1 MNGKNVIEEWSS
13 LGCPKA
19 ELIVRKKGGGPESVY
34 NLYKFERF
42 DEVQECFL
50 FTEKDGYWN
59 MLYFD
64 EKGTSELCY
73 YGKNNLRI
81 EVSDNHLLGYLGE
94 QVIGDY
100 PLSFETLEI
109 HFQEI
114 YFSTQNC

>member
-1 MNGKNVIEEWSS
+1 MNGENVLKVWNS
-13 LGCPKA
+13 LGCPKSA
-19 ELIVRKKGGGPESVY
+19 LVVLTKSDRWDIFY
-34 NLYKFERF
+34 NLFNIEAFHTVK
-42 DEVQECFL
+42 ECFL

-64 EKGTSELCY
+64 EKGAANSCY
-73 YGKNNLRI
+73 HGKNDLMI
-81 EVSDNHLLGYLGE
+81 EVSNNHLLGYLGE

-100 PLSFETLEI
+100 PLSFDTLEM

>member
-1 MNGKNVIEEWSS
+1 MNGKNVIEVWNS

-19 ELIVRKKGGGPESVY
+19 ELIVLTKEGGPEAVY

-50 FTEKDGYWN
+50 FTVKDGYWN

-64 EKGTSELCY
+64 EKGAANSCY
-73 YGKNNLRI
+73 HGKNDLMI
-81 EVSDNHLLGYLGE
+81 EVSNNHLRGYLGE
-94 QVIGDY
+94 QLVGDY
-100 PLSFETLEI
+100 PLSFDTLEN